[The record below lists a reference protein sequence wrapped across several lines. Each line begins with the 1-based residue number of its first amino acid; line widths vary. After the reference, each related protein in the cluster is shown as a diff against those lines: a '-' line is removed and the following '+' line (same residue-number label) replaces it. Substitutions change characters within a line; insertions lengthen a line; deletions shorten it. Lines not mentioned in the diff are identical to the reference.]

1 MEMEMEME
9 ICRISFF
16 NYLLIIMPC
25 LFVASAVAVLALV
38 TIIILFVVVDVII
51 VVIVILYMLST
62 RLDFFQRYDALQ

>member
-1 MEMEMEME
+1 MEIEME

-51 VVIVILYMLST
+51 LYMLST